1 MSPVTKEHDREKL
14 LNEFLA
20 QFGYKN
26 LQLNMK
32 TIAISADHRGFKL
45 KELLKEYLIKA
56 GHNVIDCGT
65 NSEERADYP
74 VYGKKAAEM
83 TVSGESDFGITICG
97 SGIGVSIAANKVKGA
112 RAVNV
117 NTVQLAEMSRRHN
130 NANVIAIGSDFVTY
144 DDAVRYIEIFIATE
158 FDSGE
163 RHHKRVDQINE
174 M

>member
-1 MSPVTKEHDREKL
+1 MSPLTKEHDREKL
-14 LNEFLA
+14 LTDFLA

-45 KELLKEYLIKA
+45 KELLIDYLTKA

-74 VYGKKAAEM
+74 EYGRKAAEM
-83 TVSGESDFGITICG
+83 TVNGESDFGISICG
-97 SGIGVSIAANKVKGA
+97 SGIGVNIAANKVKGA

-117 NTVQLAEMSRRHN
+117 NSVQLAEMSRRHN
-130 NANVIAIGSDFVTY
+130 NANVICIGSDFVTF
-144 DDAVRYIEIFIATE
+144 DDAVRYIEIFMSTD
-158 FDSGE
+158 FNTGE
-163 RHHKRVDQINE
+163 RHHKRVDQLNE

>member
-1 MSPVTKEHDREKL
+1 MSPITKEHDREKL

-45 KELLKEYLIKA
+45 KELLKDYLINA

-74 VYGKKAAEM
+74 VFGRKAAEI
-83 TVSGESDFGITICG
+83 TVKGDADLGVAICG

-117 NTVQLAEMSRRHN
+117 NNEKLAEMSRRHN
-130 NANVIAIGSDFVTY
+130 NANVICFGSDFVGF
-144 DDAVRYIEIFIATE
+144 DDAVKYLEIFISTE
-158 FDSGE
+158 FESGE
-163 RHHKRVDQINE
+163 RHHKRVEQLNE